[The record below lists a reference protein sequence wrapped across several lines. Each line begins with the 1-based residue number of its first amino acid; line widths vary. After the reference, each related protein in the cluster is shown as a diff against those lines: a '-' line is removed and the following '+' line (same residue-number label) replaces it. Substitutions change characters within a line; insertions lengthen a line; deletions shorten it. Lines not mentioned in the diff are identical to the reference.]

1 MRSVNASFKSYAVGL
16 LAIATA
22 LWLSACNTN
31 VSPASGEA
39 DSAATPPADLTVTGF
54 IEAEEVSVVSEV
66 SGRVAAVLADEA
78 DPVNAGDTVVRLD
91 DQLLQADRAQS
102 EAAVTVVE
110 ANLAD
115 LLADPTQDE
124 IDAAQA
130 AIEEAKA
137 RVSGDQAASGQAW
150 QTVSNPH
157 DIDVQISQALLEVED
172 AQRALKD
179 AQIQLDEIDYRIRF
193 LYESAEDDD
202 QDLDQTAVDY
212 AGIEREGI
220 VAQIAAAQARYDGA
234 VRKLEA
240 LRAQREQPLAEIA
253 QAQQAS
259 ARIPVAQA
267 QLELAQAQ
275 YDLLIADP
283 LSEEVAIAQAQ
294 IDLAQAQVDYIDA
307 ELNQLALV
315 APIDGVITTRAI
327 SVGETA
333 QPGVSLMTIADLE
346 TLKLIVYIPAT
357 QIGLVQIGAPAT
369 IEVDSYP
376 GVSFEGEVV
385 KIGREAEFTPRNV
398 QTEEERV
405 NLVFA
410 VEIRIPNE
418 DGRLKPGMPADA
430 TIDTR

>member
-1 MRSVNASFKSYAVGL
+1 MRSVDASFKSSLGGL
-16 LAIATA
+16 LVLVTA
-22 LWLSACNTN
+22 LGLSACNASL
-31 VSPASGEA
+31 SPSSGEA
-39 DSAATPPADLTVTGF
+39 DAGATPPATLKATGF

-66 SGRVAAVLADEA
+66 NGRVSAVLVDEA
-78 DPVNAGDTVVRLD
+78 DPVKAGDTVVRLD
-91 DQLLQADRAQS
+91 DQLLLADRAQA
-102 EAAVTVVE
+102 EAAVMVAE

-124 IDAAQA
+124 IDTAQA

-150 QTVSNPH
+150 QTVNNPH
-157 DIDVQISQALLEVED
+157 DIDVQISQTLLDVED
-172 AQRALKD
+172 AERALKD

-193 LYESAEDDD
+193 LYESAEDED

-212 AGIEREGI
+212 AQIEREAI

-234 VRKLEA
+234 LRKLEA
-240 LRAQREQPLAEIA
+240 LRAQREQPLVQIA

-259 ARIPVAQA
+259 ARIPVAEA

-275 YDLLIADP
+275 YDLLVADP
-283 LSEEVAIAQAQ
+283 LAEEVAIAQAQ
-294 IDLAQAQVDYIDA
+294 IDLAQAQVA
-307 ELNQLALV
+307 FVNARLNQLSLV

-327 SVGETA
+327 AVGETA

-376 GVSFEGEVV
+376 FASFEGEVV

-430 TIDTR
+430 TIDAP